1 MHQEIVLLFDGCCTL
16 CNGIFRFF
24 IKADKKKKFKFAFLQ
39 SVNGQNILKKF
50 DLPVEDF
57 STFVLIIGDKYY
69 TKSTAGI
76 LLFKELG
83 GLWKLLYVLNLI
95 PGPLRDFIYIMIAK
109 NRYKIFSKQ
118 DTCIIPTVETE
129 DRFLS

>member
-1 MHQEIVLLFDGCCTL
+1 MNQEIVLLFDGYCTL
-16 CNGIFRFF
+16 CNGISRFV
-24 IKADKKKKFKFAFLQ
+24 IKADKKKKFKFASLQ
-39 SVNGQNILKKF
+39 SDSGQTILKKF

-57 STFVLIIGDKYY
+57 NTFILIISDKYY

-76 LLFKELG
+76 LVFKELG

-95 PGPLRDFIYIMIAK
+95 PGPLRDFIYTLIAK
-109 NRYKIFSKQ
+109 NRYKIFGKL
-118 DTCIIPTVETE
+118 DICMIPTVETE